1 MSENRI
7 NVMSVLDAA
16 GSAFFQRELEHIKAA
31 TYDIKYPE
39 LTYDKVFPVSNEAN
53 PGMTHITFH
62 TFDQRGIAKVVMNYA
77 GDLPRVDIEGK
88 ETTVPVRTLGAA
100 FGYTIDEINASKVVG
115 RQLDR
120 RRADAARRA
129 IEELMN
135 RITWLGDAVSGLLGV
150 FTHPNIPAGS
160 AIDIGAGVT
169 AWSSKSPIQIRD
181 DINLGFRNIF
191 TTTKMVEKADT
202 LCLPPSQYAMVLEK
216 ALAAENNLTIAK
228 WFVQN
233 SPWIASLDRIIPV
246 PELAGAGPGGTD
258 VALFM
263 TSRADKL
270 QVEIPQDVFF
280 HEVEK
285 RSLEYITDVTA
296 RFAGLNVYYPLSM
309 YIMTGI

>member
-1 MSENRI
+1 MNGNNI
-7 NVMSVLDAA
+7 QVMSVLDAA
-16 GSAFFQRELEHIKAA
+16 GSAFFARELEHIKAA
-31 TYDIKYPE
+31 TYDVKYPE
-39 LTYDKVFPVSNEAN
+39 LTYDKVFPVSNEVN
-53 PGMTHITFH
+53 PGMTHITFQ
-62 TFDQRGIAKVVMNYA
+62 TFDQKGMAKVVMNYA
-77 GDLPRVDIEGK
+77 GDLPRVDITGE

-100 FGYTIDEINASKVVG
+100 FGYTIDEINASKVVN

-120 RRADAARRA
+120 RRANAARKA

-135 RITWLGDAVSGLLGV
+135 RIAWLGDAASGLLGV

-160 AIDIGAGVT
+160 AVDIGGGVT
-169 AWSSKSPIQIRD
+169 AWSGKTPTQIRD
-181 DINLGFRNIF
+181 DINLGFKNIF

-202 LCLPPSQYAMVLEK
+202 LCLPPAQYAMILEK
-216 ALAAENNLTIAK
+216 ALSTDNSLTIAK

-233 SPWIASLDRIIPV
+233 SPWIASLDRIIAV
-246 PELAGAGPGGTD
+246 PELAGAGPGGVD

-263 TSRADKL
+263 TSRDDKC

-280 HEVEK
+280 HEAEK

-296 RFAGLNVYYPLSM
+296 RYAGLNVYYPLSM